1 MQLYP
6 VMLNLEN
13 RRVVIIGGGDVALRK
28 ARDLLEAGARVLVIA
43 PDVHLDFKALAGS
56 SGASLEILQRP
67 YQPGDL
73 ADAALVFSAT
83 SNAEVNRA
91 VFKEARERNIFINA
105 VDDPLSCSFF
115 IPSFIKKG
123 DLILALSTSGK
134 SPALAA
140 RLRREIEKHIPED
153 IEQTLAALSEIRD
166 IFKSHTKFSELTS
179 SDRGR
184 ILKLIV
190 NSDAL
195 LQEAVAA
202 SASGRLYQLLLRL
215 VQSHHPNQ

>member
-6 VMLNLEN
+6 VMLNLVN

-28 ARDLLEAGARVLVIA
+28 ARDLLEAGAHVLVIA
-43 PDVHLDFKALAGS
+43 PQVHDDIQALSGAY
-56 SGASLEILQRP
+56 GASLEIFQRQ

-73 ADAALVFSAT
+73 AGAALVFAAT
-83 SNAEVNRA
+83 SAVEVNRA
-91 VFKEARERNIFINA
+91 VFTEAQARNIFINA
-105 VDDPLSCSFF
+105 VDDPPNCSFF
-115 IPSFIKKG
+115 IPSFTKRG

-153 IEQTLAALSEIRD
+153 IEQTLATLSEIRD
-166 IFKSHTKFSELTS
+166 IFKSHKNFSKLSS

-190 NSDAL
+190 DSDSL
-195 LQEAVAA
+195 LHEAVAA
-202 SASGRLYQLLLRL
+202 AASVSLHDFLLHLVKSQLGDA
-215 VQSHHPNQ
+215 

>member
-6 VMLNLEN
+6 VMIHLEN
-13 RRVVIIGGGDVALRK
+13 KRVVIIGGGGVALRK

-43 PDVHLDFKALAGS
+43 TDVHQDFQPLAGS
-56 SGASLEILQRP
+56 SGASLDIVQRP

-73 ADAALVFSAT
+73 AGAALVFAAT
-83 SNAEVNRA
+83 SNADVNRA
-91 VFKEARERNIFINA
+91 VFKEAQERNIFINA
-105 VDDPLSCSFF
+105 VDDPPNCSFF

-153 IEQTLAALSEIRD
+153 IEQTLTALSEIRH
-166 IFKSHTKFSELTS
+166 IFKSHKNFTDISS

-184 ILKLIV
+184 ILKLIA

-202 SASGRLYQLLLRL
+202 SASGRLYQFLLRL
-215 VQSHHPNQ
+215 LKIPPADT

>member
-28 ARDLLEAGARVLVIA
+28 TRDLLEAGARVRVIA
-43 PDVHLDFKALAGS
+43 PQVHDDMQALAGAY
-56 SGASLEILQRP
+56 GASLDIVRRP

-73 ADAALVFSAT
+73 AGAAIVFAAT
-83 SNAEVNRA
+83 STAEVNKA
-91 VFKEARERNIFINA
+91 VFKEAQERNVFINA
-105 VDDPLSCSFF
+105 VDDPPNCSFF

-153 IEQTLAALSEIRD
+153 IEQTLTALSEIRH
-166 IFKSHTKFSELTS
+166 IFKSHKNFTDISS

-184 ILKLIV
+184 ILKLIA

-202 SASGRLYQLLLRL
+202 SASGRLYQFLLRL
-215 VQSHHPNQ
+215 LKIPPADT

>member
-1 MQLYP
+1 MCIRILKP
-6 VMLNLEN
+6 
-13 RRVVIIGGGDVALRK
+13 
-28 ARDLLEAGARVLVIA
+28 
-43 PDVHLDFKALAGS
+43 LAGS

-73 ADAALVFSAT
+73 AGAALVFAAT
-83 SNAEVNRA
+83 SNADVNRA
-91 VFKEARERNIFINA
+91 VFKEAQERNIFINA
-105 VDDPLSCSFF
+105 VDDPPNCSFF

-134 SPALAA
+134 SPAMAA

-153 IEQTLAALSEIRD
+153 IEQTLTALSEIRD
-166 IFKSHTKFSELTS
+166 IFKSHKNFTDISS

-184 ILKLIV
+184 ILKLIA

-202 SASGRLYQLLLRL
+202 SVSGRLYQFLLRL
-215 VQSHHPNQ
+215 LKIPPSDA

>member
-6 VMLNLEN
+6 VMINLEN
-13 RRVVIIGGGDVALRK
+13 KQVVIIGGGDVALRK
-28 ARDLLEAGARVLVIA
+28 ASDLLEAGARVLVIA
-43 PDVHLDFKALAGS
+43 PDVHQDFKPLAGS
-56 SGASLEILQRP
+56 SGASLEIFQRP

-73 ADAALVFSAT
+73 AGAALVFAAT
-83 SNAEVNRA
+83 STAEVNKA
-91 VFKEARERNIFINA
+91 VFKEAQERNIFINA
-105 VDDPLSCSFF
+105 VDDPPNCSFF

-153 IEQTLAALSEIRD
+153 IEQTLTALSEIRH
-166 IFKSHTKFSELTS
+166 IFKSHKNFTEISS

-184 ILKLIV
+184 ILKLIA
-190 NSDAL
+190 NSDTL

-202 SASGRLYQLLLRL
+202 SASGRLYQFLLRL
-215 VQSHHPNQ
+215 LKIPPADA